1 MNIIKMS
8 GGLERQLFQ
17 YALYMKFESMGVETK
32 FDDINDYR
40 DERTRPIMLSVFNID
55 YPRATWDEI
64 VKYTDQ
70 SRDIGPRLRRM
81 FKGAK
86 TNIYTEDGF
95 FDPKVLEQRDKYIEG
110 KFMSQKYF
118 EDILPEVKKAYTFP
132 DVGNLTLTP
141 RSNKDFLIY
150 YNEIVNSYSVGIH
163 IRRSDSRF
171 NEELYRDICTNEYYS
186 GAIKYITERVPEA
199 KFFVF
204 SNEPKWVKGWLKD
217 IVMSQVSEGMT
228 HDDINELRKNFVLV
242 EASDEYTSYLDL
254 FLLGKCKHNI
264 LSNSSFSWWGAW
276 MNDHDDKIVIAPN
289 IWLNGVDSRHIY
301 TEGMVLIN
309 SKGKVEKKIH

>member
-1 MNIIKMS
+1 
-8 GGLERQLFQ
+8 
-17 YALYMKFESMGVETK
+17 MKK
-32 FDDINDYR
+32 R
-40 DERTRPIMLSVFNID
+40 L
-55 YPRATWDEI
+55 
-64 VKYTDQ
+64 KY
-70 SRDIGPRLRRM
+70 
-81 FKGAK
+81 
-86 TNIYTEDGF
+86 
-95 FDPKVLEQRDKYIEG
+95 
-110 KFMSQKYF
+110 
-118 EDILPEVKKAYTFP
+118 
-132 DVGNLTLTP
+132 
-141 RSNKDFLIY
+141 LIY

-254 FLLGKCKHNI
+254 FLLSKCKHNV